1 MNEYNDNNKSPLSLG
16 HALVILGCI
25 YAFCAMGGCAST
37 DAQTQVGNARFLVW
51 ELEALGEAVESLGNL
66 GN

>member
-25 YAFCAMGGCAST
+25 YAFCAMGGCAT
-37 DAQTQVGNARFLVW
+37 AQGQTEVANLRFLVQ
-51 ELEALGEAVESLGNL
+51 ELDNL
-66 GN
+66 GDSVDGLFGQ